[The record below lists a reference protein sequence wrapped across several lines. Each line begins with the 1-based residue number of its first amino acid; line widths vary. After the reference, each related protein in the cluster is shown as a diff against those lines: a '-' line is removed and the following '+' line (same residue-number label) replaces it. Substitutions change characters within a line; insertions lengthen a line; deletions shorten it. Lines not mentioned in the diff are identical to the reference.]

1 MIPKLNKISRYPLC
15 AWGAAHPSINQICVA
30 SGFATVKSLVTIAK
44 HPTVGYFAIN
54 QFPQWHPTRQ
64 SRILAERFKGR
75 NQEFVKRNQ
84 DTERQLN
91 EKRTMTT
98 RPMLLLLCSR
108 E

>member
-1 MIPKLNKISRYPLC
+1 MRRFRVRDCP
-15 AWGAAHPSINQICVA
+15 
-30 SGFATVKSLVTIAK
+30 KSLVTIAK

-91 EKRTMTT
+91 EKKDDDDAANAAAS
-98 RPMLLLLCSR
+98 LQQGIKADQAICH
-108 E
+108 